1 MTLTAASLRNPT
13 AVIVA
18 VLLILLFGLISL
30 FKLPIQLTPEI
41 SKPQIVISTG
51 WRAAAPE
58 EIEAEI
64 IERQEDVLKGLQ
76 NLELLESSSNQ
87 GQGSITLRYKT
98 GVNLQRALIDVMNA
112 LNQVPSYPP
121 DATEPVIAVG
131 GASTFD
137 AIAWLALKP
146 TAGNNN
152 DIVSYQDYTDE
163 VIQTRLERVE
173 GVSQT
178 NAFGGLATE
187 LRITF
192 DPYKAATLGLN
203 IPEIASTLTNNSDT
217 SGGFNEV
224 GRRKYTLRFS
234 GKYGVEQLQNMVIDW
249 RDGQPILLQDIAKV
263 ELTLADRTG
272 VLTLDGEPAI
282 AMNVQTEQGVNV
294 IQVMDGLKAAIDE
307 LNNGPLKRAN
317 LQLIQM
323 YDETVYI
330 GRSMSL
336 VKNNLLIGIML
347 AITVLWWFLR
357 KFRATL
363 IVALSIP
370 ISLVITLVV
379 MYSAGRT
386 LNIISMAGLAFAVG
400 MVLDA
405 AIVVL
410 ENIVRLREKGTQSDE
425 ASLKGT
431 SQVWGALL
439 SSTATTVA
447 IFLPIAF
454 LEEISGQLFADL
466 AITIAVAIVASLLIA
481 VTVLPTA
488 ARRLLSQ
495 VSEEDPHQHWWSNI
509 TKGIMHITS
518 TPTKRASWVFGLMLF
533 SFIGSYL
540 MFPKVDYLP
549 KGNQNSFNAFLLP
562 PPGQSYPAARF
573 EMSDEINRRLMPYL
587 KGEKSPKIEHSWL
600 GFFGN
605 FGFMGGRAQDSD
617 DIKTIVNIVNSEI
630 LAGFPDTIAFASQ
643 EELFGNLGGGRRIDI
658 DIQGNE
664 VNQLLTAAQVGFGA
678 VSQALPGAQIRP
690 TPGLSLAEP
699 EIRMIPN
706 ERSIAE
712 AGWNR
717 QQVSTI
723 SRALG
728 TGLYVGD
735 FFNGQK
741 RLDVFLRSTDWDTP
755 EELATIPLYTP
766 KAGVQQVGELVDVV
780 RTAGP
785 SSIRRIDRKRT
796 ITLQV
801 TPPGNMSLEDAINT
815 IKEQAE
821 PAILA
826 QLPED
831 GAISYRGSAE
841 ALTEAL
847 TNMSQ
852 SFVLALIILYLLMSA
867 LFRSF
872 KDSLLVLFTIPLATV
887 GGIAVLQITNLVIF
901 QPLDLLTMIGFIIL
915 LGLVVNNAIL
925 LVYQTRM
932 GESEGLS
939 RHDAVQQAV
948 RLRLRPILMS
958 TLTSICGMLPLLLI
972 PGAGAELYRGIA
984 AVIVGGMSVSTVF
997 TLIFLPSLLQMGKV
1011 TDHRFSNEL
1020 ASNNTDSNFATNDVN

>member
-1 MTLTAASLRNPT
+1 MKLTSASLNNPT
-13 AVIVA
+13 AVIVG
-18 VLLILLFGLISL
+18 VLLIALFGAISL
-30 FKLPIQLTPEI
+30 YKLPIQLTPDI
-41 SKPQIVISTG
+41 SQPQIVISTN

-76 NLELLESSSNQ
+76 SLELLESNSSQ
-87 GQGSITLRYKT
+87 GSGSITLRYKA
-98 GVNLQRALIDVMNA
+98 GINLERALIDVMNA
-112 LNQVPSYPP
+112 LNQVPNYPP

-131 GASTFD
+131 GSSTFT
-137 AIAWLALKP
+137 AIAWFALKQNK
-146 TAGNNN
+146 GN
-152 DIVSYQDYTDE
+152 DKAIVGYQDFVEE

-173 GVSQT
+173 GISQI
-178 NAFGGLATE
+178 NAFGGLPTE

-192 DPYKAATLGLN
+192 DPYKAATLGLD
-203 IPEIASTLTNNSDT
+203 IPKIASTFANNNDT
-217 SGGFNEV
+217 SGGFNDI

-234 GKYGVEQLQNMVIDW
+234 GKYGAEQLQNMVLDW
-249 RDGQPILLQDIAKV
+249 RDGKPILLKDVAKV
-263 ELTLADRTG
+263 ELTLADKTG
-272 VLTLDGEPAI
+272 LITLDGTPAI
-282 AMNVQTEQGVNV
+282 AMNAQVEQGVNV
-294 IQVMDGLKAAIDE
+294 IQVMAGLKTAMKE
-307 LNNGPLKRAN
+307 LNEGPLDRAG
-317 LQLIQM
+317 LHMLQM
-323 YDETVYI
+323 YDETLYI

-336 VKNNLLIGIML
+336 VKNNLLLGIFL
-347 AITVLWWFLR
+347 AVIVLWWFLR

-370 ISLVITLVV
+370 ISLVVTLVV
-379 MYSAGRT
+379 MHSLGCT

-410 ENIVRLREKGTQSDE
+410 ENIVRLRENGENAENS
-425 ASLKGT
+425 SLKGT

-439 SSTATTVA
+439 SSTVTTVA

-454 LEEISGQLFADL
+454 LEEVSGQLFADL
-466 AITIAVAIVASLLIA
+466 AITIAVAVIASLLIA
-481 VTVLPTA
+481 ITVLPTA
-488 ARRLLSQ
+488 ARRLLKEIS
-495 VSEEDPHQHWWSNI
+495 SEDPHSHWWKNI
-509 TKGIMHITS
+509 TKGIMAITS
-518 TPTKRASWVFGLMLF
+518 TKQKRLGWVFGLLF
-533 SFIGSYL
+533 FAFIGSYL

-549 KGNQNSFNAFLLP
+549 KGNQNSFNAFLMP
-562 PPGQSYPAARF
+562 PPGQSYQAARV

-587 KGEKSPKIEHSWL
+587 NGEKHPKIDHSWL

-605 FGFMGGRAQDSD
+605 FGFMGGRAEDSD
-617 DIKTIVNIVNSEI
+617 DIQDIVNVINGEV
-630 LAGFPDTIAFASQ
+630 LAGFPDTMAFASQ
-643 EELFGNLGGGRRIDI
+643 AQLFGNLGGGRRIDI

-664 VNQLLTAAQVGFGA
+664 VDELLNAAQVGYGA
-678 VSQALPGAQIRP
+678 VSQALQGARIQP
-690 TPGLSLAEP
+690 TPGLTLAEP
-699 EIRMIPN
+699 ELRLIPN

-712 AGWNR
+712 AGWTR
-717 QQVSTI
+717 SQVSSL

-741 RLDVFLRSTDWDTP
+741 RLNVFLRSTDWETP
-755 EELATIPLYTP
+755 EELAAIPLFTP
-766 KAGVQQVGELVDVV
+766 EAGIQPVGQLVDVV

-785 SSIRRIDRKRT
+785 SSIRRVDRKRT

-801 TPPGNMSLEDAINT
+801 TPPDNMSLEEAIAV
-815 IKEQAE
+815 IKEKAA
-821 PAILA
+821 PAIME
-826 QLPED
+826 QLSEN
-831 GAISYRGSAE
+831 GAITYRGSAE

-852 SFVLALIILYLLMSA
+852 SFLLALIILYLLMSA

-872 KDSLLVLFTIPLATV
+872 KDSLLVVLTIPLATV
-887 GGIAVLQITNLVIF
+887 GGIAFLQLTNIVIF

-939 RHDAVQQAV
+939 RHDAVEQAV
-948 RLRLRPILMS
+948 KLRLRPILMS

-984 AVIVGGMSVSTVF
+984 AVIVGGMCISTIF
-997 TLIFLPSLLQMGKV
+997 TLIFLPSLLQFGQKIGK
-1011 TDHRFSNEL
+1011 TRINRLS
-1020 ASNNTDSNFATNDVN
+1020 

>member
-1 MTLTAASLRNPT
+1 MSLTAASLKNPT

-18 VLLILLFGLISL
+18 VLLVALFGAISL
-30 FKLPIQLTPEI
+30 FKLPIQLTPDI
-41 SKPQIVISTG
+41 SQPQIVISTN

-76 NLELLESSSNQ
+76 SLELLESNSSQ
-87 GQGSITLRYKT
+87 GRGSITLRYKT

-112 LNQVPSYPP
+112 LNQVPNYPP
-121 DATEPVIAVG
+121 DATEPVISVG
-131 GASTFD
+131 GSSTFN
-137 AIAWLALKP
+137 AIAWFALKP
-146 TAGNNN
+146 TADNKR
-152 DIVSYQDYTDE
+152 DIVSYQDFIEE

-173 GVSQT
+173 GISKV
-178 NAFGGLATE
+178 NAFGGLPSE

-203 IPEIASTLTNNSDT
+203 IPKLASTLSSNNDT
-217 SGGFNEV
+217 SGGFNEI
-224 GRRKYTLRFS
+224 GRRKYTIRFS
-234 GKYGVEQLQNMVIDW
+234 GKYGAEQLKNMVLEW
-249 RDGQPILLQDIAKV
+249 REGQPVLLKDVAEV
-263 ELTLADRTG
+263 ALTLSDRTG
-272 VLTLDGEPAI
+272 IITLDGEPAV
-282 AMNVQTEQGVNV
+282 AMNAQVEQGVNV
-294 IQVMDGLKAAIDE
+294 IQVMEGLKAAMAE
-307 LNNGPLKRAN
+307 LNAGPLKRAN
-317 LQLIQM
+317 LYMVQM
-323 YDETVYI
+323 YDETEYI

-336 VKNNLLIGIML
+336 VKNNLLIGIVL
-347 AITVLWWFLR
+347 AIIVLWWFLR

-370 ISLVITLVV
+370 ISLVVTLIV
-379 MYSAGRT
+379 MHSVGRT

-410 ENIVRLREKGTQSDE
+410 ENIVRLREKGTPAHE
-425 ASLKGT
+425 ASLTGT

-454 LEEISGQLFADL
+454 LEEVSGQLFADL

-488 ARRLLSQ
+488 ARRLLKE
-495 VSEEDPHQHWWSNI
+495 VSSDDPHQHWWTNI

-518 TPTKRASWVFGLMLF
+518 TKQKRIAWVTGLMLF
-533 SFIGSYL
+533 SFVGCYL
-540 MFPKVDYLP
+540 LFPKIDYLP
-549 KGNQNSFNAFLLP
+549 KGNQNSFRAFIMP
-562 PPGQSYPAARF
+562 PPGQSYLAARV
-573 EMSDEINRRLMPYL
+573 EMSDEINRRLLPYL
-587 KGEKSPKIEHSWL
+587 NGEKHPKIDHNWL
-600 GFFGN
+600 GFFGS
-605 FGFMGGRAQDSD
+605 FGFMGGRAENADHIQD
-617 DIKTIVNIVNSEI
+617 IVNVINSEV
-630 LAGFPDTIAFASQ
+630 LSGFPDTMAFASQ
-643 EELFGNLGGGRRIDI
+643 AQLFGNLGGGRRIDI

-664 VNQLLTAAQVGFGA
+664 VDELLKAAQVGYGA
-678 VSQALPGAQIRP
+678 ISQALAGARIQP
-690 TPGLSLAEP
+690 TPGLTLAEP
-699 EIRMIPN
+699 ELRMQPN
-706 ERSIAE
+706 ERRIAE
-712 AGWNR
+712 AGWTR
-717 QQVSTI
+717 QQMSAI

-735 FFNGQK
+735 YFNGQK
-741 RLDVFLRSTDWDTP
+741 RLNVFLRTTDWESP
-755 EELATIPLYTP
+755 EELEAIPLYTP
-766 KAGVQQVGELVDVV
+766 KAGVQPVGELVDVV

-785 SSIRRIDRKRT
+785 SSIRRVDRKRT

-801 TPPGNMSLEDAINT
+801 TPPDNMSLEDAIKA
-815 IKEQAE
+815 IKEKAE
-821 PAILA
+821 PEILA
-826 QLPED
+826 ELSET
-831 GAISYRGSAE
+831 GSINYRGSAE

-852 SFVLALIILYLLMSA
+852 SFLLALAILYLLMSA

-872 KDSLLVLFTIPLATV
+872 KDSLLVVLTIPLATV

-932 GESEGLS
+932 GEGEGLS
-939 RHDAVQQAV
+939 RHDAVEQAV

-997 TLIFLPSLLQMGKV
+997 TLIFLPSLLQMGK
-1011 TDHRFSNEL
+1011 TDVHQFEQE
-1020 ASNNTDSNFATNDVN
+1020 TV

>member
-1 MTLTAASLRNPT
+1 MQLTSASLKNPT

-18 VLLILLFGLISL
+18 VLLISLFGAISL
-30 FKLPIQLTPEI
+30 FKLPIQLTPDI
-41 SKPQIVISTG
+41 SKPQIVISTN

-76 NLELLESSSNQ
+76 NLELLESSSS
-87 GQGSITLRYKT
+87 QGSGTITLRYKT

-112 LNQVPSYPP
+112 LNQVPNYPP

-131 GASTFD
+131 GSSTFD

-146 TAGNNN
+146 TQENKN
-152 DIVSYQDYTDE
+152 DIVSYQDYTEE

-178 NAFGGLATE
+178 NAFGGLQSE

-203 IPEIASTLTNNSDT
+203 IPAVASTLANNNDT

-234 GKYGVEQLQNMVIDW
+234 GKYGAEQLQNMVIDW
-249 RDGQPILLQDIAKV
+249 RDGQPILLKDVAKV
-263 ELTLADRTG
+263 ALTLADRTG
-272 VLTLDGEPAI
+272 ILTLDGEPAI
-282 AMNVQTEQGVNV
+282 AMNVQAEQGVNV
-294 IQVMDGLKAAIDE
+294 IQTMTGLKAAIDE

-317 LQLIQM
+317 LELIQM
-323 YDETVYI
+323 YDETIYI

-336 VKNNLLIGIML
+336 VKNNLLLGILL
-347 AITVLWWFLR
+347 AIIVLWWFLR

-370 ISLVITLVV
+370 ISLIVTLLV
-379 MYSAGRT
+379 MHISGRT

-410 ENIVRLREKGTQSDE
+410 ENIVRLREKGDSSEQ

-488 ARRLLSQ
+488 ARRLLKE
-495 VSEEDPHQHWWSNI
+495 VSTQDPHQHWWNNI
-509 TKGIMHITS
+509 TKGIMKITA
-518 TPTKRASWVFGLMLF
+518 TPTKRLGWVLGLMAF
-533 SFIGSYL
+533 SFVGSYL
-540 MFPKVDYLP
+540 MFPKIDYLP

-573 EMSDEINRRLMPYL
+573 EMSDEINRRLLPYL
-587 KGEKSPKIEHSWL
+587 TGEKEPKIEHSWL

-605 FGFMGGRAQDSD
+605 FGFMGGRAENSD
-617 DIKTIVNIVNSEI
+617 HIKDIVNVINGEV
-630 LAGFPDTIAFASQ
+630 LAGFPDTLAFASQ

-664 VNQLLTAAQVGFGA
+664 VDQLLTAAQVGYGA

-690 TPGLSLAEP
+690 TPGLTLAEP
-699 EIRMIPN
+699 ELRMIPN

-712 AGWNR
+712 AGWTR
-717 QQVSTI
+717 QQVSSI

-728 TGLYVGD
+728 SGLYVGD

-741 RLDVFLRSTDWDTP
+741 RLNVFLRSTDWESP
-755 EELATIPLYTP
+755 EELTAIPLFTP
-766 KAGVQQVGELVDVV
+766 QAGVQPVGELVDVV

-801 TPPGNMSLEDAINT
+801 TPPGDISLEDAIAA
-815 IKEQAE
+815 IKDKAE

-826 QLPED
+826 QLPEN

-847 TNMSQ
+847 ANMSQ
-852 SFVLALIILYLLMSA
+852 SFLLALAILYLLMSA

-872 KDSLLVLFTIPLATV
+872 RDSLLVLLTIPLATI
-887 GGIAVLQITNLVIF
+887 GGIAVLQLTNLVIF

-932 GESEGLS
+932 GEKEGLS
-939 RHDAVQQAV
+939 RHDAVEQAV

-984 AVIVGGMSVSTVF
+984 AVIVGGMSISTIF
-997 TLIFLPSLLQMGKV
+997 SLIFLPSLLQMGKKNAQH
-1011 TDHRFSNEL
+1011 DHVLTPEK
-1020 ASNNTDSNFATNDVN
+1020 A

>member
-1 MTLTAASLRNPT
+1 MTLTSASLKNPT

-18 VLLILLFGLISL
+18 VLLITLFGAISL
-30 FKLPIQLTPEI
+30 FKLPIQLTPDI

-76 NLELLESSSNQ
+76 NLELLESSSSQ
-87 GQGSITLRYKT
+87 GSGSITLRYKT

-112 LNQVPSYPP
+112 LNQVPNYPP
-121 DATEPVIAVG
+121 DATEPIIAVG
-131 GASTFD
+131 GASNFD

-146 TAGNNN
+146 TEGNSN
-152 DIVSYQDYTDE
+152 DIVSYQDFTEE
-163 VIQTRLERVE
+163 VVQTRIERVE

-178 NAFGGLATE
+178 NAFGGLSSE

-203 IPEIASTLTNNSDT
+203 IPSIASTLSNNSDT
-217 SGGFNEV
+217 SGGFNEI

-234 GKYGVEQLQNMVIDW
+234 GKYGVEQLQDMVLDW
-249 RDGQPILLQDIAKV
+249 RDGQPILLKDVATV

-272 VLTLDGEPAI
+272 VLTLDGSPAI
-282 AMNVQTEQGVNV
+282 AMNVQAEQGVNV
-294 IQVMDGLKAAIDE
+294 IQVMDGLKEAINE
-307 LNNGPLKRAN
+307 LNEGPLKRA
-317 LQLIQM
+317 QLEIIQM
-323 YDETVYI
+323 YDETIYI
-330 GRSMSL
+330 GRSMNL
-336 VKNNLLIGIML
+336 VKNNLLLGIVL
-347 AITVLWWFLR
+347 AIIVLWWFLR
-357 KFRATL
+357 KFKATL

-370 ISLVITLVV
+370 ISLVVTLVI
-379 MYSAGRT
+379 MHTTGRT

-410 ENIVRLREKGTQSDE
+410 ENIVRLRENGAEPNE

-454 LEEISGQLFADL
+454 LEEVSGQLFADL

-488 ARRLLSQ
+488 ARRLLKE
-495 VSEEDPHQHWWSNI
+495 VSSEDPHNHWWTSI
-509 TKGIMHITS
+509 TNGIMRITS
-518 TPTKRASWVFGLMLF
+518 TPKKRISWVCGLMLF
-533 SFIGSYL
+533 SFLGSYL
-540 MFPKVDYLP
+540 MFPKIDYLP

-562 PPGQSYPAARF
+562 PPGQSYLAARE
-573 EMSDEINRRLMPYL
+573 EMSDEIKRRLMPYL
-587 KGEKSPKIEHSWL
+587 TGEKEPKIEHSWL

-605 FGFMGGRAQDSD
+605 FGFMGGRAENSD
-617 DIKTIVNIVNSEI
+617 HIKDIVNIINGEV
-630 LAGFPDTIAFASQ
+630 LRGFPDTIAFASQ

-664 VNQLLTAAQVGFGA
+664 VDQLLTAAQVGFGA
-678 VSQALPGAQIRP
+678 VSQALPGAQIQP

-699 EIRMIPN
+699 ELRMIPD

-712 AGWNR
+712 AGWTR
-717 QQVSTI
+717 QQVSSI

-741 RLDVFLRSTDWDTP
+741 RLDVFLRSTDWESP
-755 EELATIPLYTP
+755 EELAAIPLFTP
-766 KAGVQQVGELVDVV
+766 EAGIQPVGKLVEVV

-785 SSIRRIDRKRT
+785 SSIRRVDRKRT

-801 TPPGNMSLEDAINT
+801 TPPDNISLEDAIAA

-826 QLPED
+826 QLPET
-831 GAISYRGSAE
+831 GAINYRGSAE

-847 TNMSQ
+847 KNMSQ
-852 SFVLALIILYLLMSA
+852 SFLLALVILYLLMSA

-872 KDSLLVLFTIPLATV
+872 KDSLLVVLTIPLATV
-887 GGIAVLQITNLVIF
+887 GGIAFLQLTNIVIF

-932 GESEGLS
+932 GESEGLT
-939 RHDAVQQAV
+939 RHDAVEQAV

-997 TLIFLPSLLQMGKV
+997 TLIFLPSLLQMGKAKAPQFE
-1011 TDHRFSNEL
+1011 TQ
-1020 ASNNTDSNFATNDVN
+1020 FATANIE

>member
-1 MTLTAASLRNPT
+1 MTLTAASLKNPT

-18 VLLILLFGLISL
+18 VLLIALFGAISL
-30 FKLPIQLTPEI
+30 FKLPIQLTPDI
-41 SKPQIVISTG
+41 SQPQIVISTN

-76 NLELLESSSNQ
+76 SLELLESNSSQ
-87 GQGSITLRYKT
+87 GSGSITLRYKT
-98 GVNLQRALIDVMNA
+98 GVNLERALIDVMNA
-112 LNQVPSYPP
+112 LNQVPNYPP

-131 GASTFD
+131 GASTFT
-137 AIAWLALKP
+137 AIAWFALKP
-146 TAGNNN
+146 NEGNTK
-152 DIVSYQDYTDE
+152 DIVGYQDFLEE

-173 GVSQT
+173 GISQI
-178 NAFGGLATE
+178 NAFGGLPTE

-192 DPYKAATLGLN
+192 DPYKAATLGLD
-203 IPEIASTLTNNSDT
+203 IPNIASAFANNNDT
-217 SGGFNEV
+217 SGGFNEI

-234 GKYGVEQLQNMVIDW
+234 GKYGAEQLQNMVLEW
-249 RDGQPILLQDIAKV
+249 RDGKPILLKDVAQV
-263 ELTLADRTG
+263 ELTLADKTG
-272 VLTLDGEPAI
+272 IITLDGTPAI
-282 AMNVQTEQGVNV
+282 AMNAQVEQGVNV
-294 IQVMDGLKAAIDE
+294 IQVMTGLKAAMKE
-307 LNNGPLKRAN
+307 LNEGPLQHAG
-317 LQLIQM
+317 LHMLQM
-323 YDETVYI
+323 YDETIYI

-336 VKNNLLIGIML
+336 VKNNLLLGIFL
-347 AITVLWWFLR
+347 AIIVLWWFLR

-370 ISLVITLVV
+370 ISLVVTLVV
-379 MYSAGRT
+379 MHSVGRT

-410 ENIVRLREKGTQSDE
+410 ENIVRHRENGAKAEE
-425 ASLKGT
+425 ASLKGA

-454 LEEISGQLFADL
+454 LEEVSGQLFADL

-481 VTVLPTA
+481 VTVLPA
-488 ARRLLSQ
+488 AAQRLLSDIST
-495 VSEEDPHQHWWSNI
+495 VDPHAHWWRNI
-509 TKGIMHITS
+509 TKGIMSITS
-518 TPTKRASWVFGLMLF
+518 TKKKRISWVFGLMLF
-533 SFIGSYL
+533 SFVGSYL
-540 MFPKVDYLP
+540 MFPKIDYLP
-549 KGNQNSFNAFLLP
+549 KGNQNSFNAFLMP
-562 PPGQSYPAARF
+562 PPGQSYQAARV
-573 EMSDEINRRLMPYL
+573 EMSDEINRRLLPYL
-587 KGEKSPKIEHSWL
+587 NGEKQPKIEHSWL

-605 FGFMGGRAQDSD
+605 FGFMGGRADNSD
-617 DIKTIVNIVNSEI
+617 DIKDIVNVINGEV
-630 LAGFPDTIAFASQ
+630 LAGFPDTMAFASQ
-643 EELFGNLGGGRRIDI
+643 AQLFGSLGGGRRIDI

-664 VNQLLTAAQVGFGA
+664 VDELLTAAQVGYGA
-678 VSQALPGAQIRP
+678 VSQALQGARIQP
-690 TPGLSLAEP
+690 TPGLTLAEP
-699 EIRMIPN
+699 ELRLIPN
-706 ERSIAE
+706 ERRVAE
-712 AGWNR
+712 AGWTR
-717 QQVSTI
+717 SQVSSI

-741 RLDVFLRSTDWDTP
+741 RLNVFLRSTDWQSP
-755 EELATIPLYTP
+755 EELAAIPLFTP
-766 KAGVQQVGELVDVV
+766 EAGIQPMGQLVDVV

-785 SSIRRIDRKRT
+785 SSIRRVDRKRT

-801 TPPGNMSLEDAINT
+801 TPPDNISLEEAIAL
-815 IKEQAE
+815 IKEKAE
-821 PAILA
+821 PAIMA
-826 QLPED
+826 QLSES
-831 GAISYRGSAE
+831 GAITYRGSAE

-852 SFVLALIILYLLMSA
+852 SFLLALIILYLLMSA

-872 KDSLLVLFTIPLATV
+872 KDSLLVVLTIPLATI
-887 GGIAVLQITNLVIF
+887 GGIAFLQLTNLVIF

-932 GESEGLS
+932 GENEGLS
-939 RHDAVQQAV
+939 RHDAVEQAV
-948 RLRLRPILMS
+948 KLRLRPILMS

-984 AVIVGGMSVSTVF
+984 AVIVGGMSISTIF
-997 TLIFLPSLLQMGKV
+997 TLIFLPSLLQFGKKESAAV
-1011 TDHRFSNEL
+1011 IN
-1020 ASNNTDSNFATNDVN
+1020 

>member
-1 MTLTAASLRNPT
+1 MQLTSASLKNPT

-18 VLLILLFGLISL
+18 VLLVTLFGAISL
-30 FKLPIQLTPEI
+30 FKLPIQLTPDI
-41 SKPQIVISTG
+41 SKPQIVISTN

-76 NLELLESSSNQ
+76 NLELLESSSSQ
-87 GQGSITLRYKT
+87 GRGSITLRYKT

-112 LNQVPSYPP
+112 LNQVPNYPP
-121 DATEPVIAVG
+121 DATEPIIAVG
-131 GASTFD
+131 GSSTFD

-146 TAGNNN
+146 TKGNVN
-152 DIVSYQDYTDE
+152 DIASYQDYTEE

-178 NAFGGLATE
+178 NAFGGLSSE

-203 IPEIASTLTNNSDT
+203 IPAIASTLTNNNDT

-234 GKYGVEQLQNMVIDW
+234 GKYGVEQLQNMVLDW
-249 RDGQPILLQDIAKV
+249 RDGQPILLKDVAQV

-272 VLTLDGEPAI
+272 LLTLDGTPAI
-282 AMNVQTEQGVNV
+282 AMNVQAEQGVNV
-294 IQVMDGLKAAIDE
+294 IRVMDGLKAAIKE
-307 LNNGPLKRAN
+307 LNEGPLKRGQ
-317 LQLIQM
+317 LELIQM
-323 YDETVYI
+323 YDETLYI

-336 VKNNLLIGIML
+336 VKNNLLLGIFL
-347 AITVLWWFLR
+347 AIIVLWWFLR

-370 ISLVITLVV
+370 ISLVVTLVV
-379 MYSAGRT
+379 MHITGRT

-410 ENIVRLREKGTQSDE
+410 ENIVRLREKGLDSDE

-488 ARRLLSQ
+488 ARRLLKD
-495 VSEEDPHQHWWSNI
+495 VSAVDPHQHWWTNI
-509 TKGIMHITS
+509 TQGIMKITS
-518 TPTKRASWVFGLMLF
+518 TPKKRISWILGLMLF
-533 SFIGSYL
+533 SFMGSYL
-540 MFPKVDYLP
+540 MFPKIDYLP
-549 KGNQNSFNAFLLP
+549 KGNQNSFNAFILP
-562 PPGQSYPAARF
+562 PPGQSYSAARF
-573 EMSDEINRRLMPYL
+573 EMSDEINRRLLPYL
-587 KGEKSPKIEHSWL
+587 TGEKEPKIEHSWL
-600 GFFGN
+600 GFFGT
-605 FGFMGGRAQDSD
+605 FGFMGGRAENSD
-617 DIKTIVNIVNSEI
+617 HIKEIVNIINREV

-643 EELFGNLGGGRRIDI
+643 EELFRNLGGGRRIDI

-664 VNQLLTAAQVGFGA
+664 VDQLLVAAQVGFSA
-678 VSQALPGAQIRP
+678 VSQALPGAQIQP
-690 TPGLSLAEP
+690 TPGLTLAEP
-699 EIRMIPN
+699 EIRLIPD
-706 ERSIAE
+706 ERGIAE
-712 AGWNR
+712 AGWTR

-728 TGLYVGD
+728 SGLYVGD

-741 RLDVFLRSTDWDTP
+741 RLNVLLRSTDWESP
-755 EELATIPLYTP
+755 EELAAIPLFTP
-766 KAGVQQVGELVDVV
+766 QAGVQPVGELVTVE

-801 TPPGNMSLEDAINT
+801 TPPGDMSLEDAIAA
-815 IKEQAE
+815 IKEKAE

-831 GAISYRGSAE
+831 GAVSYRGSAE

-852 SFVLALIILYLLMSA
+852 SFMLALIILYLLMSA

-872 KDSLLVLFTIPLATV
+872 KDSLLVVLTIPLATV
-887 GGIAVLQITNLVIF
+887 GGIAFLQITNLVIF

-932 GESEGLS
+932 GEGEGLS
-939 RHDAVQQAV
+939 RHDAVEQAV

-984 AVIVGGMSVSTVF
+984 AVIVGGMSVSTIF
-997 TLIFLPSLLQMGKV
+997 TLIFLPSLLQMGKA
-1011 TDHRFSNEL
+1011 RKQQIE
-1020 ASNNTDSNFATNDVN
+1020 TNVVSANV